1 MIEVLQEITNWED
14 NTPNHTYHVNE
25 SGKMI
30 GYVQYGTSEL
40 KTFSKPLS
48 FDKRYR
54 KFKTVDRYNDTAAA
68 GKAVKGSKGQTYYVL
83 DGKCSC
89 PGFKFRGQCKHTA
102 MV

>member
-1 MIEVLQEITNWED
+1 MIEVLQEVTKWED
-14 NTPNHTYHVNE
+14 NTPNHTYHVNA

-30 GYVQYGTSEL
+30 GYVQYGTDTL
-40 KTFSKPLS
+40 KMFTKPLS

-54 KFKTVDRYNDTAAA
+54 KFKTVSQYHDTAAA
-68 GKAVKGSKGQTYYVL
+68 GKVVMGSKGQTYYVN

-89 PGFKFRGQCKHTA
+89 PGFKFRGQCKHID